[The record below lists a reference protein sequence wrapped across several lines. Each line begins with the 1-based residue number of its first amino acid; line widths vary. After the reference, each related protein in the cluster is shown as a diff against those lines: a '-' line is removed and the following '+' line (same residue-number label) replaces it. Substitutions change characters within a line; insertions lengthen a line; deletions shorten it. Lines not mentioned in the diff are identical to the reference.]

1 MLFPPWT
8 GRDVR
13 RGSSTLNSVLSGSR
27 SGGSLFAVAGATG
40 SRLRTSESFDP
51 KHKNIDHEHPAL
63 PNDHEDHNFYY
74 EHP

>member
-40 SRLRTSESFDP
+40 FRF
-51 KHKNIDHEHPAL
+51 A
-63 PNDHEDHNFYY
+63 Y
-74 EHP
+74 EHQNLSIPNIKI

>member
-40 SRLRTSESFDP
+40 FRLRTSESFDP
-51 KHKNIDHEHPAL
+51 KHKNIDHEHP
-63 PNDHEDHNFYY
+63 
-74 EHP
+74 